1 MNEIYL
7 TSARTVRDIMP
18 VFDNVEDKFILSAI
32 REAQDI
38 KYKAV
43 VGADMVAKLKA
54 LVDANTLTGV
64 YAQLLQESQYFL
76 VYSTVSLLLPKV
88 QYKITNAGVV
98 TTSDDN
104 VTPVTAEVLEQEITR
119 YQYKA
124 DAVLVE
130 LQAWILDHLAQL
142 PEISTTSCKRMR
154 ANLYDSSSCNVWLGG
169 VRNPTKL
176 L

>member
-7 TSARTVRDIMP
+7 TSARFVRDIMP
-18 VFDNVEDKFILSAI
+18 VFDNVDDKYLLSSI

-38 KYKAV
+38 KFKAV
-43 VGADMVAKLKA
+43 VGADMVAALKHRI
-54 LVDANTLTGV
+54 DTETLTGV
-64 YAQLLQESQYFL
+64 YADLLAESQYFL
-76 VYSTVSLLLPKV
+76 AYSVVALLLPKV

-98 TTSDDN
+98 TTSDEN
-104 VTPVTAEVLEQEITR
+104 VQPIAADVLEQEITR

-130 LQAWILDHLAQL
+130 LQAWIIDHINEL

-154 ANLYDSSSCNVWLGG
+154 ANLSDSSSCNIWLGG
-169 VRNPTKL
+169 ARNPM
-176 L
+176 